1 MRNYYKLIVSCVF
14 LFRKLMPG
22 VVIVNDY
29 PVQVAQGRKSGTEAF
44 FKCQERLGELELDLN
59 QVPGSISGRKLTILG
74 GNYQQGVTYAVGIYT
89 DPNGN
94 VYVGTQDKT
103 SGSELVG
110 IVTKN
115 GKALNVN
122 NPAHARDIEE
132 LKKILGLN
140 SQRSMN
146 PETENN
152 TRENQNQLAGVSTK
166 FGAVLS
172 SSIAPQREEKAEEI
186 QLA

>member
-1 MRNYYKLIVSCVF
+1 
-14 LFRKLMPG
+14 MPG
-22 VVIVNDY
+22 VVSVNGD
-29 PVQVAQGRKSGTEAF
+29 PVAQVAQVRKSGTEAF
-44 FKCQERLGELELDLN
+44 FKCQERLLELGLN
-59 QVPGSISGRKLTILG
+59 LQQLPGSISARQLTILG

-94 VYVGTQDKT
+94 VYVATQDKT
-103 SGSELVG
+103 SAREVVG

-115 GKALNVN
+115 GEALNVN
-122 NPAHARDIEE
+122 NPAHARDIEK
-132 LKKILGLN
+132 LKKILALN

-152 TRENQNQLAGVSTK
+152 TRGNPLAIVSAK
-166 FGAVLS
+166 FGPVL
-172 SSIAPQREEKAEEI
+172 SSIAPQREEEIEGQEEEEIARQAEGI

>member
-1 MRNYYKLIVSCVF
+1 
-14 LFRKLMPG
+14 MPG
-22 VVIVNDY
+22 VVSVNGD
-29 PVQVAQGRKSGTEAF
+29 PVAQVAQVRRLGVDAF
-44 FKCQERLGELELDLN
+44 FKCQGRLRELGLDLN
-59 QVPGSISGRKLTILG
+59 QLPVSTIPDRKLTILG
-74 GNYQQGVTYAVGIYT
+74 GNYQQGVDYAVGIYT

-94 VYVGTQDKT
+94 VYVATQDKT
-103 SGSELVG
+103 SPRELVG
-110 IVTKN
+110 MVTKD

-122 NPAHARDIEE
+122 NPADARDIEK

-152 TRENQNQLAGVSTK
+152 TRGNQLAGVSAE
-166 FGAVLS
+166 FGPVL
-172 SSIAPQREEKAEEI
+172 SSIAPQREKGIARQEQEGI